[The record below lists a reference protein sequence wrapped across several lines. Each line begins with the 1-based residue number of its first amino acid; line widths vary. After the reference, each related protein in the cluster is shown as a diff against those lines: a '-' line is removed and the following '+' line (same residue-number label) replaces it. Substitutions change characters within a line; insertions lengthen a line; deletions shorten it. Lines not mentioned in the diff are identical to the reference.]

1 MTWTTTAPPYLCTN
15 CGFWQ
20 RSFCPPPWCPIC
32 IDPRHAPP
40 RDGWVFWSVEDA
52 RARLRTEIVEVEPG
66 LWRAVTTP
74 PVGIGG
80 SGYLVQ
86 TDAGTTAF
94 EACAWYDDAALA
106 TIAALGGLR
115 WVAASHPHTYGA
127 LWQLQ
132 ERFGCEVSVGVD
144 DLGWTGA
151 FTVTWPLDDRLRL
164 EPGLTLHLTAG
175 HFPGHAVLHEER
187 RRVLFCGDALKLDLG
202 TDGRTAHA
210 ISTHKGFLRRIPLSL
225 AEVRRY
231 RDVFAP
237 LDFTQ
242 TWTPF
247 EQGANADRA
256 AALHLLDTLL
266 ATRPSLD
273 HLPLPGRPL
282 DEEDR

>member
-1 MTWTTTAPPYLCTN
+1 MTWTTDAHPYLCTN

-20 RSFCPPPWCPIC
+20 RHFEAPPWCPIC

-40 RDGWVFWSVEDA
+40 RDGWEFWSVEDA
-52 RARLRTEIVEVEPG
+52 RARLRTELAEVEPG
-66 LWRAVTTP
+66 LWRATTTP
-74 PVGIGG
+74 AVGIGG
-80 SGYLVQ
+80 SGYLVR
-86 TDAGTTAF
+86 TDTGTTAF

-115 WVAASHPHTYGA
+115 WAAASHPHTYGA

-132 ERFGCEVSVGVD
+132 ERFGCEISVGVD
-144 DLGWTGA
+144 DISWTGA

-164 EPGLTLHLTAG
+164 EPGLTLHLIAG

-187 RRVLFCGDALKLDLG
+187 RRVLFCGDALKLDLDP
-202 TDGRTAHA
+202 DGAARA
-210 ISTHKGFLRRIPLSL
+210 ISTHKGFVRRIPLSL
-225 AEVRRY
+225 AELRRY

-237 LDFTQ
+237 LDFAQ
-242 TWTPF
+242 AWTPF
-247 EQGANADRA
+247 EQGANVNRA
-256 AALHLLDTLL
+256 AVLRVLDTLL

-273 HLPLPGRPL
+273 YVPLPDKP

>member
-1 MTWTTTAPPYLCTN
+1 MTWTTTAPPWLCTN

-20 RSFCPPPWCPIC
+20 RFVEPPLWCPIC
-32 IDPRHAPP
+32 LDARHAPP
-40 RDGWVFWSVEDA
+40 RDGFQFWSTDEA
-52 RARLRTEIVEVEPG
+52 RARLRTQMVELEPG
-66 LWRAVTTP
+66 LWRCTTAP

-94 EACAWYDDAALA
+94 EACAWYDDAALER
-106 TIAALGGLR
+106 IAALGGLR
-115 WVAASHPHTYGA
+115 WAAASHPHTYGA

-132 ERFGCEVSVGVD
+132 DRFGCEVSVGTD
-144 DLGWTGA
+144 DIPWTGA
-151 FTVTWPLDDRLRL
+151 FTVTWPLDDRLQL
-164 EPGLTLHLTAG
+164 EPGLMLHVTAG

-187 RRVLFCGDALKLDLG
+187 RRVLFCGDALKLDLCP
-202 TDGRTAHA
+202 DGRTAQA

-231 RDVFAP
+231 RDVLAP

-247 EQGANADRA
+247 EQGINAGRPT
-256 AALHLLDTLL
+256 ALRLLDTLL

-273 HLPLPGRPL
+273 HLPVL
-282 DEEDR
+282 EEDS